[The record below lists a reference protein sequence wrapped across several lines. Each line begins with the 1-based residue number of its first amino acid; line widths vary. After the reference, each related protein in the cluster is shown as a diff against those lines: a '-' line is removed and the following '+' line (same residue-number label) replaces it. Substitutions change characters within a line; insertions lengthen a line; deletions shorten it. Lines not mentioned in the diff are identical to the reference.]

1 MGDGSLSQDEIDA
14 LLQGADDI
22 MSPSGPAQA
31 QAAPQQAGGGVS
43 PQEQSALRDVLG
55 SAMSSVAP
63 SLSGYLG
70 GKNITISNPVIEVKS
85 QDAMRNDFPGNY
97 VQVSMDF
104 SGALGGKNLIVYN
117 FNDAG
122 SISALMMGDES
133 GTAPPDLSEAHQSTI
148 QEFTNQ
154 LLSSMATQFASNLGS
169 GINTSPA
176 VLSMVNN
183 PAELQLPMGGSIYKI
198 TYDFSIEGVLSSKL
212 YHVMDPNIGS
222 GLTSSA
228 GFAPQP
234 AGQTQSFQQQQVGI
248 SPVKFPPLD
257 EGIPQ
262 GVGGN
267 ISLLLD
273 VPMTLTVELGRTT
286 QLVQDIL
293 GLGEGSII
301 ELDKLA
307 GEPVDL
313 LVNGKLIA
321 KGEVVVIDE
330 NFGVR
335 VTDIVSPA
343 ERLSGLQE
351 GNCTGLLYKPE
362 NISGIF
368 TVIARS
374 TVPSCWFGQLVL
386 DDGAVSRKV
395 KISLTVFR

>member
-14 LLQGADDI
+14 LLQGADD
-22 MSPSGPAQA
+22 MLSPVSTPAVAESGRGRGGLPQGDMNSIRDALN
-31 QAAPQQAGGGVS
+31 AAVGA
-43 PQEQSALRDVLG
+43 
-55 SAMSSVAP
+55 VAP

-70 GKNITISNPVIEVKS
+70 GRNLRISRPFIEVKS
-85 QDAMRNDFPGNY
+85 QDAVRA
-97 VQVSMDF
+97 DF
-104 SGALGGKNLIVYN
+104 SGRYIQVAMDYSGSLNGKNLII
-117 FNDAG
+117 FNYSDAG
-122 SISALMMGDES
+122 SISSLMMGDER
-133 GTAPPDLSEAHQSTI
+133 GAPPSELSEAYQSTI

-154 LLSSMATQFASNLGS
+154 LLSSMATQMSGVLGG
-169 GINTSPA
+169 GINTTPA
-176 VLSMVNN
+176 SLSMASGG
-183 PAELQLPMGGSIYKI
+183 AELLLPPGSDVVKV
-198 TYDFSIEGVLSSKL
+198 TYDFSIDGVINSKL
-212 YHVMDPNIGS
+212 YHLMDVGMAQGLSGGS
-222 GLTSSA
+222 GMM
-228 GFAPQP
+228 APSGGQP
-234 AGQTQSFQQQQVGI
+234 AQYQSHGGQVGI

-267 ISLLLD
+267 ISLILD

-343 ERLSGLQE
+343 DRLTGLQ
-351 GNCTGLLYKPE
+351 
-362 NISGIF
+362 
-368 TVIARS
+368 
-374 TVPSCWFGQLVL
+374 
-386 DDGAVSRKV
+386 
-395 KISLTVFR
+395 

>member
-14 LLQGADDI
+14 LLQGADD
-22 MSPSGPAQA
+22 MLSPASAPA
-31 QAAPQQAGGGVS
+31 AGDTGRGRGS
-43 PQEQSALRDVLG
+43 LPSSDLNSIRDALNSAVG
-55 SAMSSVAP
+55 SVAP

-70 GKNITISNPVIEVKS
+70 GRNLRISRPFIEVKS
-85 QDAMRNDFPGNY
+85 PDGVRADLSGRY
-97 VQVSMDF
+97 VQVSMDYT
-104 SGALGGKNLIVYN
+104 GALSGKNLIV
-117 FNDAG
+117 FNYPDAG
-122 SISALMMGDES
+122 AISSLMMGDDR
-133 GTAPPDLSEAHQSTI
+133 GVPPAELSEAHQSTI

-154 LLSSMATQFASNLGS
+154 LLSSMATQFSGSLGGGVGTTPAS
-169 GINTSPA
+169 
-176 VLSMVNN
+176 LSMAGGGN
-183 PAELQLPMGGSIYKI
+183 ELLLPPGGDLVKV
-198 TYDFSIEGVLSSKL
+198 TYDFAIDGVLNSKL
-212 YHVMDPNIGS
+212 YHIMDMNMAQ
-222 GLTSSA
+222 GLSSA
-228 GFAPQP
+228 TGTMTQPVSQPQ
-234 AGQTQSFQQQQVGI
+234 QYQSHGGQVGI

-257 EGIPQ
+257 EGIPP

-267 ISLLLD
+267 ISLILD

-343 ERLSGLQE
+343 DRLTGLQ
-351 GNCTGLLYKPE
+351 
-362 NISGIF
+362 
-368 TVIARS
+368 
-374 TVPSCWFGQLVL
+374 
-386 DDGAVSRKV
+386 
-395 KISLTVFR
+395 